1 MKARKLALI
10 LFLLNL
16 NCIWIDSK
24 DRRGLPPALAG
35 RVCPES
41 THKRDDEKN
50 PEPWLYVTPT
60 RRLAETEYPEFADDL
75 DFTNMEIA
83 IERQLKRYNE
93 RRMSGE
99 IKLGNDTYSLRTVAD
114 SLKKFQTLIHR
125 YRLCMVADPEKNKVR
140 CFGEFQDAVRGRF
153 AVYVPDLEPG
163 DPRYGEDKPV
173 LFTGYYTPLIYA
185 EPSPVGTYQYPIYAK
200 PTNEW
205 YSRVGR
211 YSIDFRGALKGQGL
225 ELFYTPDRFDLYL
238 LHLEGGGRIAYTGP
252 DGNPR
257 SVYLSYAGSNGRKWR
272 FLSAQMLE
280 KNWIPDPSLP
290 TQRKFIQENP
300 ELEPEIFSYCPSYV
314 FFKTSTQPPEGS
326 DVVPLTDNRS
336 IATDHA
342 LYGFKGMLAFVQA
355 RRPKSDT
362 WPVEMIPFSRFVLD
376 QDTGGAIKGKGRVDF
391 YFGEGAYA
399 QFAANTVKQRGDLFY
414 LILKP

>member
-1 MKARKLALI
+1 MAARKLALI

-24 DRRGLPPALAG
+24 DRRDLPPGLAQ
-35 RVCPES
+35 RVCPEPIRK
-41 THKRDDEKN
+41 HGDEN
-50 PEPWLYVTPT
+50 ENDPWAYVTPT
-60 RRLAETEYPEFADDL
+60 RRLAETEYPEFTDDL
-75 DFTNMEIA
+75 DFVNMEIA
-83 IERQLKRYNE
+83 IERQLKRYKD

-99 IKLGNDTYSLRTVAD
+99 IVLGKDTYSLRTIAD
-114 SLKKFQTLIHR
+114 SLKKFQTLMHR
-125 YRLCMVADPEKNKVR
+125 YKLCMVSDPEKNKRR
-140 CFGEFQDAVRGRF
+140 CMSEFQDAVREKF
-153 AVYVPDLEPG
+153 AVYVPNLEPG
-163 DPRYGEDKPV
+163 DPRYGQQEPV
-173 LFTGYYTPLIYA
+173 LFTGYYTPLIHA
-185 EPSPVGTYQYPIYAK
+185 EPSPEGRYQYPIYAK
-200 PTNEW
+200 PLDEW

-211 YSIDFRGALKGQGL
+211 YSIDFRGALKDQGL
-225 ELFYTPDRFDLYL
+225 ELFYAPDRFDLYL

-280 KNWIPDPSLP
+280 KNWIPDPSLAL
-290 TQRKFIQENP
+290 QRRFIEDNP
-300 ELEPEIFSYCPSYV
+300 HLEPEIFSYCPSYV
-314 FFKTSTQPPEGS
+314 YFKTSTQPPEGS

-336 IATDHA
+336 IATDSS
-342 LYGFKGMLAFVQA
+342 LYRFKGMLAFVKA
-355 RRPKSDT
+355 KRPRSDS

-391 YFGEGAYA
+391 YFGEGSYA
-399 QFAANTVKQRGDLFY
+399 QFAANTIKQRGDLFY